1 MTACR
6 RSVPAPA
13 AQEQGPHRFKA
24 CNQKFKCLPLLKIV
38 GAHWALDGRDSLMMP
53 EMHIFSK

>member
-13 AQEQGPHRFKA
+13 AQEQGPHRLKA
-24 CNQKFKCLPLLKIV
+24 FDQKFDCLPLLKIL
-38 GAHWALDGRDSLMMP
+38 GAP
-53 EMHIFSK
+53 